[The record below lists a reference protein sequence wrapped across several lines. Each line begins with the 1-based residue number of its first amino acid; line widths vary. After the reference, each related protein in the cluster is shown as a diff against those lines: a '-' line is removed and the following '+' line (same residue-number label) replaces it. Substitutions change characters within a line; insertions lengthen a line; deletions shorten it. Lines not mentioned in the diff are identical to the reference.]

1 MVDRLR
7 PTLVAAAA
15 ALALLADAAP
25 AAAQSDILL
34 RLRSGSPAGDRFR
47 VDSAGGFVAMG
58 DLGIGIIPFSGEGYR
73 TMWYP
78 FKAAFRSGY
87 ADVTGEWD
95 DANVGFFSWAGGY
108 TTLASGIYSFA
119 FGDGA
124 EATAQLAWATG
135 SNTEAIG
142 TASWA
147 GGVQAKA
154 RSFMSYAWGNNAW
167 AGTSWRGA
175 TNVQGGATA
184 IGYRVTADADWST
197 AVGYRASTAG
207 YVGSFVWG
215 GSLSGASATTDSIRV
230 TAHGQFAARA
240 PGGFRFRTNQ
250 TLTTGCDLAAGS
262 GVFSC
267 SSSRALKEDFETVD
281 GEDVL
286 ARIRAVPVTTWSYTA
301 EGHGVRHMGP
311 FAEDFRAAFGL
322 GTDDTTIGLLDID
335 GVNFAGVQALER
347 RTSEQ
352 AERIRAL
359 EAENARLAARGDRM
373 EAELAALRA
382 AVEALASAQS
392 PAP

>member
-1 MVDRLR
+1 MTRKSL
-7 PTLVAAAA
+7 LFLAAAPVLALA
-15 ALALLADAAP
+15 ALAAP

-34 RLRSGSPAGDRFR
+34 QLRSGSPPGDRFR
-47 VDSAGGFVAMG
+47 VDSAGGFVALG

-108 TTLASGIYSFA
+108 TTRASGIYSFA

-154 RSFMSYAWGNNAW
+154 RNLTSFSWGNNSW
-167 AGTSWRGA
+167 AGNSFRGA

-197 AVGYRASTAG
+197 ALGYRATVAG
-207 YVGSFVWG
+207 HEGSFVWG
-215 GSLSGASATTDSIRV
+215 GTLSGASATTDSIEAV
-230 TAHGQFAARA
+230 ADGEFAARA

-250 TLTTGCDLAAGS
+250 TLTTGCNLPAGS

-267 SSSRALKEDFETVD
+267 ASSRLLKHGFVSVD
-281 GEDVL
+281 GEDIL
-286 ARIRAVPVTTWSYTA
+286 ARIRGIPVNTWSYDA
-301 EGHGVRHMGP
+301 EGSQVRHMGP

-322 GTDDTTIGLLDID
+322 GTDETSIGLLDID
-335 GVNFAGVQALER
+335 GVNFAAVK
-347 RTSEQ
+347 
-352 AERIRAL
+352 AL
-359 EAENARLAARGDRM
+359 EARTAQLAERTARVEALEARVAELEVLVRRLAA
-373 EAELAALRA
+373 
-382 AVEALASAQS
+382 QQQK
-392 PAP
+392 